1 MKTLADAR
9 EQLARESWDQA
20 RIQLRYFVVAG
31 VRPPMP
37 LHIAARPFEELTMYQ
52 RIAIAQSAYRLVES
66 AGSLTALAREDA

>member
-1 MKTLADAR
+1 MKTLAEAR

-31 VRPPMP
+31 IRPPMP
-37 LHIAARPFEELTMYQ
+37 LHVAARPFEELTMYQ

-66 AGSLTALAREDA
+66 AGNLTALAREDA